1 MSDDEGHEAYQVVQR
16 VTYDQFGM
24 VADAPVIG
32 ESYARHTDTPAQT
45 NAKALELMATGT
57 STETEA
63 KAARKAALSPSAGN
77 RPFAHIDQALEHVP
91 PPCRV
96 AVAIT
101 TWSRRQCNCPVV
113 TSRPPSS

>member
-1 MSDDEGHEAYQVVQR
+1 
-16 VTYDQFGM
+16 M

-63 KAARKAALSPSAGN
+63 KAARKAGTVAFGGQID
-77 RPFAHIDQALEHVP
+77 PFAHIDQALEHVP
-91 PPCRV
+91 ATMPRRGRDHDLV
-96 AVAIT
+96 APAVQLP
-101 TWSRRQCNCPVV
+101 RCHPGRQAA
-113 TSRPPSS
+113 